1 VNTIALNQI
10 QTNSKM
16 QTLLNKWVKLQLYW
30 LHFQIHQTF
39 CQVSRVRVETCE
51 EKLNTENRYFSV
63 E

>member
-1 VNTIALNQI
+1 
-10 QTNSKM
+10 M